1 MIKELEIHN
10 FKSIKD
16 LTLPCKRFNI
26 FIGEPNTGK
35 SNILEA
41 LGLLSF
47 IGVRQHHPEAKMDG
61 FVRYERLSNLFY
73 DDEGG
78 DTLTVRADNLRL
90 DFVFREGEYKGRIL
104 GQLRGI
110 HSDRPNTLME
120 VSFSGSH
127 STIISVV
134 MNREPDFTP
143 RTPPPFHIPSEDPPP
158 FHIPSEVK
166 FYRFVAEEQC
176 SPVMREFLLPPA
188 GENLPSLLL
197 QNRALRLSVNEH
209 FFSRGLRLGIRP
221 QENKLELVKS
231 ADDIIISYPYSM
243 VSDTLKRITFYTAI
257 LETNKNS
264 VIVLEEPEA
273 HSFPGETKILAEQI
287 AMDEYD
293 NQYFIVTHNPYFL
306 MPLLSKAPKDDVAIN
321 IVYSE
326 DYQTKVRLLE
336 DAELSELFEINIF
349 ANLGRYLEE

>member
-1 MIKELEIHN
+1 MINELEIHN

-47 IGVRQHHPEAKMDG
+47 LGVRHYQDDAKLGG
-61 FVRYERLSNLFY
+61 FVRHERLSNLFY
-73 DDEGG
+73 DDEIGEELLVG
-78 DTLTVRADNLRL
+78 YDGVQVVLSFQDGTYFGTCTEHWYDEEERIAQIKGNNDTVTEVDI
-90 DFVFREGEYKGRIL
+90 FVSPHPR
-104 GQLRGI
+104 
-110 HSDRPNTLME
+110 SARP
-120 VSFSGSH
+120 S
-127 STIISVV
+127 I
-134 MNREPDFTP
+134 EPP
-143 RTPPPFHIPSEDPPP
+143 QIR
-158 FHIPSEVK
+158 
-166 FYRFVAEEQC
+166 FYRFETEK
-176 SPVMREFLLPPA
+176 SFSSTLSSYLLPPN
-188 GENLPSLLL
+188 GQNFPSLLL
-197 QNRALRLSVNEH
+197 QNRDLRNLINLPFASA
-209 FFSRGLRLGIRP
+209 GLRLGLRP
-221 QENKLELVKS
+221 QENTIELIKQAEDV
-231 ADDIIISYPYSM
+231 IISYPYSLA
-243 VSDTLKRITFYTAI
+243 SDTLRRTAFYTAAI
-257 LETNKNS
+257 ETNKDS

-306 MPLLSKAPKDDVAIN
+306 MPLLSKAPKDDIAIN

-326 DYQTKVRLLE
+326 DYQTKVRPLE
-336 DAELSELFEINIF
+336 DEELSELFEINIF